1 MFDCCSTRCPDLEYL
16 YRRARQLLPVDAV
29 DDVVQEAALAA
40 WKMRE
45 TRKRAGVR
53 TWLNGILRHKIADF
67 YQRDPGWLW
76 EMMSDDLPQA
86 VDIEDAH
93 LLRMVLFRI
102 PRDYTSVLWMRFYA
116 GLTLEE
122 VGMAMGISAEAAR
135 GRYRRAMGA
144 LREEWMGCQAQM
156 C

>member
-1 MFDCCSTRCPDLEYL
+1 MEWEFELPWL
-16 YRRARQLLPVDAV
+16 YRQAAQRLPVDAV
-29 DDVVQEAALAA
+29 DDVVQETALAA
-40 WKMRE
+40 WQMRDSRE
-45 TRKRAGVR
+45 RAGVR

-67 YQRDPGWLW
+67 YRRDAGWRW

-86 VDIEDAH
+86 VDVEDAH

-102 PRDYTSVLWMRFYA
+102 PRDYTSVLWLRFYA

-122 VGMAMGISAEAAR
+122 VGIAMGISAEAAR

-144 LREEWMGCQAQM
+144 LREEWIGCQARM